1 MYDLLHIARSAN
13 LVVVF
18 HILPDDAALIVDIL
32 NPLDE
37 FVAAARR
44 CALLSGRRQARKD
57 EDRNARF
64 GRVVDGSAER
74 LRPAVDMHD
83 DRLGATRQLS
93 VALSTTHRGHFVRT
107 GDDGGYSSPEGSRL
121 GDRLD
126 QSGMITAEIGEDIGD
141 ARFLERLKHCRAGRI
156 HSNDSRSFALLSAPT
171 ATCSFRRRTTDMTP
185 ITKLFRSDS
194 GQSDGAISSGE
205 SWAAE
210 RAFPPAANRNAVT
223 VRDSGSR
230 KLLQAAPRCSP
241 TVRCPNRLRCRDSQV
256 QSNAGQAASRRTI
269 FRARFR
275 RL

>member
-1 MYDLLHIARSAN
+1 
-13 LVVVF
+13 
-18 HILPDDAALIVDIL
+18 
-32 NPLDE
+32 PLDV

-44 CALLSGRRQARKD
+44 FALLGEWRHAGED
-57 EDRNARF
+57 EYRNARF
-64 GRVVDGSAER
+64 GRVVHGSAER
-74 LRPAVDMHD
+74 LSAAVDMHD
-83 DRLGATRQLS
+83 DRLGATRQLC
-93 VALSTTHRGHFVRT
+93 VAMGATHRHHFVGT
-107 GDDGGYSSPEGSRL
+107 GHDGGYLPPEGSRL

-126 QSGMITAEIGEDIGD
+126 QSGMIAAEIGEDIGD

-156 HSNDSRSFALLSAPT
+156 HSNDSRSFALLSEPT

-230 KLLQAAPRCSP
+230 KLL
-241 TVRCPNRLRCRDSQV
+241 
-256 QSNAGQAASRRTI
+256 
-269 FRARFR
+269 
-275 RL
+275 